1 MICLPIVGVGQEYAE
16 SLGEA
21 SGGAAGSG
29 QGGGKGAE
37 EAVVVRQQKQKLE
50 LWAQQV
56 LLPDQPMPP
65 LSTND
70 SSNDNGH
77 GSS

>member
-1 MICLPIVGVGQEYAE
+1 MGQEYAE

-29 QGGGKGAE
+29 QGGGNNKGGAE
-37 EAVVVRQQKQKLE
+37 EAVVVRQQKEKLE

-65 LSTND
+65 LPTND
-70 SSNDNGH
+70 SSDSNGH